1 MIPVLISGSG
11 VTVGSYVPNW
21 SDFFPPPPACPP
33 SESESGL
40 NTPLLQRHSQHSQKV
55 SNYLPRNNDGWWIEA
70 PPLLLHGVFD
80 KWMLVQQIIVIAAT
94 SFILGLVKSHTR
106 DCGESEQLIPLI
118 FWLPLFWQSFIQTC
132 IFSPQDLL
140 LSSWNLYNLYFPK
153 INVCSSF
160 QNKPVPVS

>member
-1 MIPVLISGSG
+1 M
-11 VTVGSYVPNW
+11 GSYVPNW

-55 SNYLPRNNDGWWIEA
+55 RNYLPRNNDGWWIEA

-80 KWMLVQQIIVIAAT
+80 KWMLVQQIIVIAAP

-140 LSSWNLYNLYFPK
+140 LSPWNLYNLYFPK